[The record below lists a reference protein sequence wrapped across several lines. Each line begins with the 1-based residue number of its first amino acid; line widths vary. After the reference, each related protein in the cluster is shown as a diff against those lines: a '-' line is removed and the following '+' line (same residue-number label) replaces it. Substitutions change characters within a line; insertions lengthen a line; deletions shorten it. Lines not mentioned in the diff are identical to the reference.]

1 MLRLT
6 LLLCIGLYLAL
17 MTLGADRGQLRPG
30 LALAASEGRLDEV
43 WAEARAQA
51 ERASAPALVRKPD
64 PAPVM
69 AALAPK
75 PAAPAPTPAKV
86 AEPIQPAVEV
96 EPGREVVAM
105 LEEPV
110 FSLASYGN
118 EAVPGE
124 NAAPLPEEA
133 EPVAAETGS
142 IWYVDASSVNV
153 RSAPTTD
160 SEVVGKLGNGE
171 AALLVAEVDAD
182 WVRIV
187 IEGDGLEGY
196 VARRFLT
203 SEAP

>member
-17 MTLGADRGQLRPG
+17 VTLGEDRGQLRPG

-43 WAEARAQA
+43 WAEAQARA
-51 ERASAPALVRKPD
+51 ERAVSPAPVRKAD
-64 PAPVM
+64 PAPAM

-75 PAAPAPTPAKV
+75 PAAPPPAPVTV

-105 LEEPV
+105 IEEPI

-118 EAVPGE
+118 EPMPGQDG
-124 NAAPLPEEA
+124 APLPDGA
-133 EPVAAETGS
+133 EPVAATAGS
-142 IWYVDASSVNV
+142 VWYVDASAVNV
-153 RSAPTTD
+153 RAAPTTN
-160 SEVVGKLGNGE
+160 SEVVGRLANGE
-171 AALLVAEVDAD
+171 AALLVAEVDND